1 MNKSDFISFL
11 NRYEKA
17 FPNQEVKVRELA
29 KQIPQHTIL
38 EPHSQ
43 PILNAEAVGVVSALA
58 QQVLIVYEALSSN
71 HERLLAG
78 VASID
83 GSIEVGGHI
92 GLLPS
97 KSWGDCTGTALKAA
111 QRFSDAKN
119 EFYRVLRILIDVLA
133 LYVAR
138 DRLDM
143 GWAGSW
149 YQGNRAALLA
159 QARAEKTAA
168 VDKAYPREVQAVRD
182 E

>member
-17 FPNQEVKVRELA
+17 FPNQEVKVRDLA

-43 PILNAEAVGVVSALA
+43 PILNVEAVGVVSILA
-58 QQVLIVYEALSSN
+58 QQVLIVYETLSSN

-78 VASID
+78 IASID
-83 GSIEVGGHI
+83 GGIEVGGYL
-92 GLLPS
+92 GLLQS
-97 KSWGDCTGTALKAA
+97 KGWGDCTAQALKAA
-111 QRFSDAKN
+111 QRFADAKN
-119 EFYRVLRILIDVLA
+119 EFYRVLRILIDVLSV
-133 LYVAR
+133 YVAR
-138 DRLDM
+138 DQLDM
-143 GWAGSW
+143 GWTGSW

-159 QARAEKTAA
+159 QARAEKMAA
-168 VDKAYPREVQAVRD
+168 VDKAYPREAKAVRD